1 MPEYVSTASISMIKY
16 HLCEYIIRGGKMKN
30 KALMTMLA
38 GVVLLLAG
46 CDYSK
51 PSNRDGFFF
60 NTFVQPMDRLIHWLG
75 DHLNNNYGLA
85 IIIIVLVVRIVLLP
99 FMLSNYKNMHMM
111 REKMKIAKPEITE
124 AQEKVKRARTQE
136 DKMAA
141 NQEMM
146 QVYKKYNMNPM
157 ASMLGCLPLILQMP
171 IIMGLFFVL
180 KYPSGGGITKYSDFL
195 WFHLDKPDIWI
206 TIIAGVLY
214 FIQAHVSSFNMPQ
227 EQRQMGY
234 MMMIISPIMIVWISF
249 SSAAAL
255 GLYWSVSAAFLV
267 VQTYI
272 ANVVYGKKAKE
283 EVAPLIKKFE
293 AEKNGNKTG
302 KNTQVVS
309 KKNKKK

>member
-1 MPEYVSTASISMIKY
+1 
-16 HLCEYIIRGGKMKN
+16 MKN
-30 KALMTMLA
+30 KALLTMLV

-51 PSNRDGFFF
+51 SENRNGFFY
-60 NTFVQPMDRLIHWLG
+60 NTFVQPMDNLIHWLG
-75 DHLNNNYGLA
+75 NHLDNNYGLA

-124 AQEKVKRARTQE
+124 AQEKVKRARTPE

-146 QVYKKYNMNPM
+146 KVYKKYNLNP
-157 ASMLGCLPLILQMP
+157 AATMLGCLPLILQMP
-171 IIMGLFFVL
+171 IIMGLYFVL

-195 WFHLDKPDIWI
+195 WFQLDKPDIWI

-214 FIQAHVSSFNMPQ
+214 FFQAFVSLSNMPQ

-234 MMMIISPIMIVWISF
+234 MMMIISPIMIIWISY

-267 VQTYI
+267 IQTYI
-272 ANVVYGKKAKE
+272 ANKVYSKKAQE
-283 EVAPLIKKFE
+283 EVAPLLAKLE
-293 AEKNGNKTG
+293 VEKNPKTG

-309 KKNKKK
+309 KKKKK